1 MFIAGL
7 FFIIGFK
14 KTFIFFIQ
22 SQRRKGTA
30 VFVVGIFVLLMGHPV
45 IGAITELVGLYFIFR
60 GFIPMAFQYITSYV
74 PFFGSYTTRNRTIV

>member
-7 FFIIGFK
+7 FFIIGFQ

-30 VFVVGIFVLLMGHPV
+30 VFFVGIFALLMGHPI
-45 IGAITELVGLYFIFR
+45 IGALTELAGLYYIFR
-60 GFIPMAFQYITSYV
+60 GFIPTAFQYITSYV
-74 PFFGSYTTRNRTIV
+74 PFFGSVTRNRSIV